1 MKILLFATLFYASAA
16 FGEIAAWQRA
26 CKAGDT
32 QACMEAGKY
41 FTDMARTQAYY
52 EKAAQMYK
60 IACDKDAFEACG
72 KLGALYAQG
81 LGVKKDAVKAREL
94 FKKACDG
101 GDKAGCDRYGEFKER
116 D

>member
-1 MKILLFATLFYASAA
+1 
-16 FGEIAAWQRA
+16 
-26 CKAGDT
+26 
-32 QACMEAGKY
+32 
-41 FTDMARTQAYY
+41 
-52 EKAAQMYK
+52 MYK

-72 KLGALYAQG
+72 ELGALYTQG
-81 LGVKKDAVKAREL
+81 LGVKKDAAKAKEL